1 MLNAGFQIKKLVQ
14 LALPVLIAQVAQT
27 MMGLIDTVMAGR
39 VGPAD
44 MAAVAVGTSL
54 WLPTILLFA
63 GIIMAM
69 PPLISHLHGANEE
82 GKIRPLVHQA
92 LYLALGSSVLTMVIL
107 ANADLVL
114 GRMDLEP
121 ALLHLSNGYLNA
133 VLWGAPA
140 FLLFQVLRSFTE
152 GLSWT
157 LPSMIIGFVGLAIN
171 IPANYIFIYG
181 HFGMPAMGGAGCGV
195 ATALV
200 YWGMLLAM
208 VIYLAI
214 SGRFKSFELFKGF
227 KAIDWNEQKAIVKLG
242 LPVALAVFFE
252 VTLFAFVAV
261 MIAPLG
267 SVVVAGHQVAANF
280 SSIIFMLPLSIGIAV
295 TIRVG
300 YYLGRQQADIAAMV
314 AKLGVWLGVA
324 VALATALLTVLGR
337 EWIAHLY
344 TNDEAVFAL
353 AVQLMFLC
361 AFYQISDAIQVVSA
375 AALRGYKDTVSILWI
390 ALVAFWGVGMT
401 VGYVFGLTN
410 WVVEP
415 LGAHGF
421 WIGFLSGLS
430 FAALLLQL
438 RLKQVQKRYVAVA
451 A

>member
-1 MLNAGFQIKKLVQ
+1 MHNTGYQVKKLVQ
-14 LALPVLIAQVAQT
+14 LALPVLAAQVAQT
-27 MMGLIDTVMAGR
+27 MMGFIDTVMAGQ
-39 VGPAD
+39 VSPVD

-63 GIIMAM
+63 GIIMAL
-69 PPLISHLHGANEE
+69 PPLISHLHGAGEE
-82 GKIRPLVHQA
+82 GQIRPLVHQA
-92 LYLALGSSVLTMVIL
+92 LYLALACSVLTMILL
-107 ANADLVL
+107 ANAHWVL
-114 GRMDLEP
+114 TRMELEP
-121 ALLHLSNGYLNA
+121 QLEALTVGYLDA
-133 VLWGAPA
+133 ILWGAPA

-157 LPSMIIGFVGLAIN
+157 LPSMIIGFIGLAIN
-171 IPANYIFIYG
+171 VPANYIFING
-181 HFGMPAMGGAGCGV
+181 HLGMPAMGGAGCGV
-195 ATALV
+195 ATAIV
-200 YWGMLLAM
+200 FWGMALAM
-208 VIYLAI
+208 VIYLAF
-214 SGRFKSFELFKGF
+214 SGRFKDFELFKGF
-227 KAIDWNEQKAIVKLG
+227 KGIDWSAQKTVVKLG

-300 YYLGRQQADIAAMV
+300 YYLGRKQPEIAAMV
-314 AKLGVWLGVA
+314 AKVGLWLGVG
-324 VALATALLTVLGR
+324 VALATALLTVLAR
-337 EWIAHLY
+337 DWIANLY
-344 TNDEAVFAL
+344 SNDAPVIAL

-361 AFYQISDAIQVVSA
+361 AFYQISDSIQVVSA

-390 ALVAFWGVGMT
+390 AFISYWGVGMT
-401 VGYVFGLTN
+401 VGYVVGLTD
-410 WVVEP
+410 WLVAP
-415 LGAHGF
+415 MGAHGF

-430 FAALLLQL
+430 FAALLLQI
-438 RLKQVQKRYVAVA
+438 RLKQIQKRHATVA